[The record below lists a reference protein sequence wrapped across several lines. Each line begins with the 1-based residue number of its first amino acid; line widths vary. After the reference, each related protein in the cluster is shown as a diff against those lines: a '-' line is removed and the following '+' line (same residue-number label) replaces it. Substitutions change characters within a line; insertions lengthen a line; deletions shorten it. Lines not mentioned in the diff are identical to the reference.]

1 MTKVE
6 LDYSKVHDIE
16 VDGIDTRDYPDFCD
30 AYIASATIENE
41 DGTFRDA
48 TDDEIEEM
56 NEDGDFVYEQV
67 ENYLY

>member
-1 MTKVE
+1 MTDIK
-6 LDYSKVHDIE
+6 LDYSKISNVQVGG
-16 VDGIDTRDYPDFCD
+16 VDMADYPDFCD